1 MQITGRRAALFAGFG
16 AALAF
21 TGCEREPKPS
31 STATLLNN
39 EEVHNAVKV
48 LIDAVDGLGSDI
60 GQFDTED
67 WKDVVPEVRTA
78 AANVESALASLRQA
92 LGYSDASG

>member
-1 MQITGRRAALFAGFG
+1 M
-16 AALAF
+16 

-39 EEVHNAVKV
+39 EAVHNAVKV
-48 LIDAVDGLGSDI
+48 LIDAVDELGSDI

-78 AANVESALASLRQA
+78 ATNVESALASLRQA